1 MYKSTM
7 VNAESYLLTGQFQF
21 DAVVK
26 KTFFFQIWKKE
37 FRQTDGQEIPNTFC
51 LRVKITSIQTE
62 LGQNIA
68 QNGMFQVQ

>member
-1 MYKSTM
+1 MLKS
-7 VNAESYLLTGQFQF
+7 
-21 DAVVK
+21 K
-26 KTFFFQIWKKE
+26 KHSFFKFEKKE

-68 QNGMFQVQ
+68 QNGNILLTQILFL